1 MPYYHI
7 RIRYV
12 EGNKFLHA
20 YEVNFSKE
28 GVVELASQFE
38 KGESI
43 WFDGRRIIP
52 KRIVELKIF
61 ATQFHLGYSSEYWH
75 MSYPDGYWGHF
86 GGSEV
91 TRQFIKKSPRMPQ
104 TEAKSPE
111 FSKHISFL
119 SLDENWVFATIA
131 LQLQEVSVTI
141 LSKRLGVV
149 LDKQNIEKI
158 LAKKVE
164 GDLTFNLKYDAF
176 SKEVKTLYNV
186 MMPIMTKN
194 LRKMRAEILHKGYN
208 PKKEETDAI
217 VSFTMGFLQK
227 LESIKPQICKK

>member
-1 MPYYHI
+1 MLYYHI

-12 EGNKFLHA
+12 EGNKSLRG

-28 GVVELASQFE
+28 EVVELASQFE

-52 KRIVELKIF
+52 KRIAELKIF
-61 ATQFHLGYSSEYWH
+61 ATQFLLGYSSEYWH

-86 GGSEV
+86 GGIEV
-91 TRQFIKKSPRMPQ
+91 TRQFIKKAPKMPQ

-119 SLDENWVFATIA
+119 SLDENWVFSTIA
-131 LQLQEVSVTI
+131 LQLQEVAVII
-141 LSKRLGVV
+141 LSKRLGIV
-149 LDKQNIEKI
+149 LDKQNVEKI

-164 GDLTFNLKYDAF
+164 GDLTFNMKYDAF
-176 SKEVKTLYNV
+176 SKEVEKLYKV
-186 MMPIMTKN
+186 KMSIMAKDF
-194 LRKMRAEILHKGYN
+194 RRMRNEVLHKGYN
-208 PKKEETDAI
+208 PKKEET
-217 VSFTMGFLQK
+217 
-227 LESIKPQICKK
+227 E